1 MSDDVHNPF
10 SGNESEKR
18 KREPGIFDPDYKG
31 DRRDPFRRPDVADDD
46 DKWDEPDEGG
56 STRDV

>member
-10 SGNESEKR
+10 GEKEKPK
-18 KREPGIFDPDYKG
+18 KRRQPGIFDPDYKG
-31 DRRDPFRRPDVADDD
+31 DNSDPFKSPPDDS
-46 DKWDEPDEGG
+46 KWDEPDESP